1 MKMVSR
7 ITAIGL
13 AGVAICYLG
22 LSGYVWYHD
31 NKRSKQADVQASAVS
46 ENNKVLGFLRE
57 KGCDYCHTPSAELP
71 AYYYIPGAKQLM
83 DYDIKLGY
91 KSFNLEAV
99 RAALLADKPVSQ
111 SDLNKIEWVMQ
122 YETMPPTR
130 YTALHWAGKVSD
142 EERAEILAW
151 IAKQRAEYYASN
163 DTAPEHRNEPVQPI
177 PQKLPTDAQ
186 KVALGFAL
194 YHDPRLSADS
204 TISCAHSHTLNA
216 GGVDGRKTSIGV
228 GGAVGPINAPT
239 VFNSVFN
246 VEQFWDGRAATLQ
259 DQAGGPPL
267 NPIEMASKSWDEIIA
282 KLEKDPQ
289 LKAQF
294 LEVYPQGFSGE
305 NITDAIAEFEKTLI
319 TPDSPFDKWLRGDE
333 NALTAQQKK
342 GYQLFK
348 DNKCAT
354 CHGGIILGG
363 RSFEPLGLK
372 KDFNFGEITAADI
385 GRMNVTKEERD
396 KLRQKVPGL
405 RNVALTA
412 PYFHR
417 GDVPTLDGAVKLML
431 RYQVGKELPQEDV
444 DDIVA
449 FLHSLNGVY
458 TPYMQDKQ

>member
-163 DTAPEHRNEPVQPI
+163 DTAPSIAMNRCSPSRKNCLPMRKKWRWALRCITIPVYRLIAPFH
-177 PQKLPTDAQ
+177 
-186 KVALGFAL
+186 AL
-194 YHDPRLSADS
+194 
-204 TISCAHSHTLNA
+204 
-216 GGVDGRKTSIGV
+216 
-228 GGAVGPINAPT
+228 
-239 VFNSVFN
+239 
-246 VEQFWDGRAATLQ
+246 
-259 DQAGGPPL
+259 
-267 NPIEMASKSWDEIIA
+267 IA
-282 KLEKDPQ
+282 M
-289 LKAQF
+289 
-294 LEVYPQGFSGE
+294 
-305 NITDAIAEFEKTLI
+305 
-319 TPDSPFDKWLRGDE
+319 R
-333 NALTAQQKK
+333 
-342 GYQLFK
+342 
-348 DNKCAT
+348 
-354 CHGGIILGG
+354 
-363 RSFEPLGLK
+363 
-372 KDFNFGEITAADI
+372 
-385 GRMNVTKEERD
+385 
-396 KLRQKVPGL
+396 
-405 RNVALTA
+405 
-412 PYFHR
+412 
-417 GDVPTLDGAVKLML
+417 
-431 RYQVGKELPQEDV
+431 
-444 DDIVA
+444 
-449 FLHSLNGVY
+449 
-458 TPYMQDKQ
+458 